1 VTPAHIALIAVA
13 AVAGGAVN
21 AIAGGGSL
29 LTFPALLAAGMPAV
43 QASLTNTV
51 AMCPGYVGATIAQR
65 QLLSGQR
72 GRAAWI
78 LPAGAIGGVGG
89 ALLLLASGE
98 SAFDLVVPFLL
109 VFAALLLGVQ
119 PRLRDALAARG
130 ANGKRHAEAWAAV
143 PVGLAAVYGGYFGAG
158 LGVIVLAALAVVY
171 DRSSAPPSGGAA
183 RSGEAGP
190 FVDDLVRV
198 NALKQAVS
206 LVVNVAAAIVFVAV
220 GHVDWLAAAVMAG
233 GSLAGGLVGGLVAS
247 RVPAGVLRAVVIT
260 SALAVAGYYFSRLL

>member
-1 VTPAHIALIAVA
+1 MTPAHIALIAVA

-29 LTFPALLAAGMPAV
+29 ITFPALLAAGMPAV

-51 AMCPGYVGATIAQR
+51 AMCPGYFGATIAQR
-65 QLLSGQR
+65 KLLSGQR

-78 LPAGAIGGVGG
+78 LPAGAIGGVCG

-130 ANGKRHAEAWAAV
+130 ASGKRHAEAWAAV

-171 DRSSAPPSGGAA
+171 DRSA
-183 RSGEAGP
+183 
-190 FVDDLVRV
+190 DLVRV

-233 GSLAGGLVGGLVAS
+233 GSLAGGLVGGTIAS
-247 RVPAGVLRAVVIT
+247 RVPAAVLRAVVIA